1 MVGISGELLGT
12 GMVAE
17 VTEEGV
23 GTSKWGW
30 GGVTVAASE
39 CR

>member
-1 MVGISGELLGT
+1 MIGISGELLGT

-23 GTSKWGW
+23 WDIGVGVGW
-30 GGVTVAASE
+30 RHSGSQ
-39 CR
+39 